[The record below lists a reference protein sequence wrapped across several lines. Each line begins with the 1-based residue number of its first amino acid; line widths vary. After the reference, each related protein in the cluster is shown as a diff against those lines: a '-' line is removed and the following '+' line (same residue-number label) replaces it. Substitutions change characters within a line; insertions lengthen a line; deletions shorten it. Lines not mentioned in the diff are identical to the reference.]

1 VRGLDY
7 GLSLPQLTA
16 RIAEFNPIDNL
27 RPLGGASVKILHI
40 HGDQD
45 DLVPLPANSLELA
58 ARYKKFGGS
67 AQVVV
72 LKGLGHGGT
81 RLYESEPFISFLL
94 AD

>member
-1 VRGLDY
+1 LAAAGV
-7 GLSLPQLTA
+7 
-16 RIAEFNPIDNL
+16 E
-27 RPLGGASVKILHI
+27 ILHV

-58 ARYKKFGGS
+58 ARYQKLGGS
-67 AQVVV
+67 AQIVV

-81 RLYESEPFISFLL
+81 RLYESEPLLSFLL